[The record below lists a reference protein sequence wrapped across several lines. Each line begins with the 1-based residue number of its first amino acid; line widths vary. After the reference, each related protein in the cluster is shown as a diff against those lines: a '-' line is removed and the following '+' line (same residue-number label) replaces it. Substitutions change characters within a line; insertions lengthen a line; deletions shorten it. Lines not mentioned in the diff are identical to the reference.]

1 MAHMSL
7 YLGFILA
14 GGASLRGASRIL
26 GIVSSF
32 FGLGESTP
40 SWYTGRLW
48 LLRLGYYKL
57 ERAKE
62 QATDW
67 IWIIDHTVQLGSEK
81 CLVILGIRQSSLPAG
96 ELHLT
101 HEDVEPIALLPVTQS
116 NGAIVYEQ
124 LVQTL
129 EKTGVPRQI
138 VGDYGPDI
146 KSGIERFCRQ
156 HQNTC
161 YIYDIKHKG
170 AALLKRELQDDQDW
184 IKFTQSAAQTAKKVQ
199 QTNLMA
205 FAPPNQRSKARFMNV
220 DKLVQWGQDV
230 LNYLDRGVGSDE
242 FDLGR
247 IHEKFGW
254 LHEYRDQIDKWG
266 NLINVVDRAVDFVRS
281 VGIYRHCSIHL
292 ETVIDECVN
301 DPRANRVRTELISF
315 VEQQS
320 LHAKP
325 GEILLGS
332 SEVIESAIGKFKT
345 LEQDQVKSGFTSML
359 LSFAAFL
366 AKTTQDAIQTALQ
379 AVPTKKIREWVKE
392 NIGQSVQSQRK
403 AFLKVARSAE

>member
-1 MAHMSL
+1 VEFVLS
-7 YLGFILA
+7 

-26 GIVSSF
+26 GIISSF
-32 FGLGESTP
+32 LGLGESTP
-40 SWYTGRLW
+40 CWYTGRFW

-67 IWIIDHTVQLGSEK
+67 IWIVDHTVQLGSEK
-81 CLVILGIRQSSLPAG
+81 CLVILGIRQSSLPPV

-124 LVQTL
+124 LVQTS

-138 VGDYGPDI
+138 VGDFGPDI

-170 AALLKRELQDDQDW
+170 ATLLKRELQDDEEW
-184 IKFTQSAAQTAKKVQ
+184 IKFTQSAAQTARKVQ
-199 QTNLMA
+199 QTSLMA
-205 FAPPNQRSKARFMNV
+205 FAPPNQRSKARYMNV
-220 DKLVQWGQDV
+220 DKLVRWGQDV
-230 LNYLDRGVGSDE
+230 LHYLDRGVGNDE
-242 FDLGR
+242 FDFTR
-247 IHEKFGW
+247 INKKLGW
-254 LHEYRDQIDKWG
+254 LHEYRDQIGSWG
-266 NLINVVDRAVDFVRS
+266 NLINVVDSAVDFVRS
-281 VGIYRHCSIHL
+281 VGIYRHCSIDL
-292 ETVIDECVN
+292 ETAIEESVN
-301 DPRANRVRTELISF
+301 DDRANRVRAELIFF

-320 LHAKP
+320 LNAKRD
-325 GEILLGS
+325 EVLLGS
-332 SEVIESAIGKFKT
+332 SEVLESAIGKFKT

-366 AKTTQDAIQTALQ
+366 SKTTQDAIQTALQ
-379 AVPTKKIREWVKE
+379 AVPTKKIHEWFKD
-392 NIGQSVQSQRK
+392 NIGESVQSQRK